1 MLLQYYL
8 TLLHLF
14 PSRVL
19 HLSLVE
25 QFYALLHLFFG
36 RFLGG
41 CTDGEVPWTMW
52 RNDKGL
58 KRCCFKIKFFVHVET
73 S

>member
-8 TLLHLF
+8 TRLHLF

-36 RFLGG
+36 RFLDG
-41 CTDGEVPWTMW
+41 CTDGVISTFAKTEKVTIAVRQKVM
-52 RNDKGL
+52 GL
-58 KRCCFKIKFFVHVET
+58 VR
-73 S
+73 SAP